1 MNPLSFSVG
10 VKDEASEQL
19 GKINAELNNLVS
31 KLDSIKNIAISLGG
45 DPAEAESLVKSLNG
59 VAASLANISKLSP
72 EAQAASDRLT
82 DSQQKLNEAMEMYNN
97 LVAKIKA
104 ANPSQVFL
112 DATKAAQ
119 SSIGANFDTMRAT
132 MFGGLEK
139 LDPTKWAEH
148 LKQYLTKPL
157 DAKEIEGNVQ
167 QFIVNIRSIMSR
179 ALSGTYKGPSLDS
192 ILGET

>member
-72 EAQAASDRLT
+72 EAQAASDRHMT
-82 DSQQKLNEAMEMYNN
+82 SASKSDIS
-97 LVAKIKA
+97 
-104 ANPSQVFL
+104 FL
-112 DATKAAQ
+112 
-119 SSIGANFDTMRAT
+119 
-132 MFGGLEK
+132 MFFTADLSK
-139 LDPTKWAEH
+139 CNCRIIPDPE
-148 LKQYLTKPL
+148 
-157 DAKEIEGNVQ
+157 
-167 QFIVNIRSIMSR
+167 RS
-179 ALSGTYKGPSLDS
+179 GP
-192 ILGET
+192 